1 MRVIKKGITTGTT
14 QVEVTEREKV
24 HAALSR
30 KAASAGMVLL
40 KNEGAI
46 LPLDKAKP
54 VALYGSGAYKT
65 IKGGTGSGDVNERST
80 VSISEGIRGAGYT
93 IANEDWLKEYA
104 GLYDEARGQWIDLM
118 KSRLE
123 TETSEALLAFFDFY
137 CANPF
142 QTPSGSLPTEAACDT
157 AVYVLSRNAG
167 EGADRFAAPGD
178 YYLTEAEEEMLA
190 AVCKLYQHVVLI
202 VNAGGIVDMAM
213 VDKYANIQAVL
224 IVSQP
229 GMEAGNAVADVLS
242 GAVAPSGKLTDSWA
256 FNYADYPSSATFSH
270 NDGDVLHEQYT
281 EGIYVGYRYFD
292 TFGVPVRYGFGAGLS
307 YTEFA
312 LKTDSIQT
320 VSDGTDAKNGSG
332 LARKIAVEVTV
343 TNTGKT
349 AGKEVVQV
357 YASAPGEKGQ
367 DKEFRRLTGF
377 GKTKELQPGE
387 SQTLVITFPAEQ
399 MASYCM
405 GRKVWYLEDGLYAIW
420 VGDSL
425 ESAKVAGGVHVAKEV
440 FTEKDQEICPL
451 PEEEKASLKEAHD
464 KLMATLDT
472 EKLAAR
478 RTQAKREA
486 TESSCGVAE
495 LDLTDWKVREVEYKG
510 NVPTEDEEAKAI
522 AESLTV
528 EQLISLSTGAVGKGQ
543 GGALG
548 AAGESVPGSAAQ
560 TSNCAREQGVA
571 PIVLAD
577 GPAGLRLMKYYD
589 VDDAT
594 GNVLQKPFAF
604 SLEGGCLCDDLGISE
619 GQSRHYQYCTAIP
632 VGTLLAQTF
641 DTALVEEV
649 GEMIGKELQMFNVTL
664 WLAPGMNIH
673 RNPLCGRN
681 FEYYSED
688 PLVAGVMAAAMT
700 KGVQENAGVGT
711 TIKHFACNSQEDSRK
726 FSNSVLCERALR
738 EIYLKGF
745 EIAVKS
751 AQPMSIMTS
760 YNEIN
765 GVHAANNADL
775 CTKAARDEW
784 GFKGVIMTDWT
795 TTEDGPQCTA
805 SGCIHAGN
813 EWTMPG
819 VQADHENIRQALAEG
834 SLTEEELRAC
844 ASRAIRV
851 ILQSVAY
858 EDAQP
863 YNAQFADL
871 PVYVKAESK

>member
-1 MRVIKKGITTGTT
+1 MKAMKKSTMTGTT
-14 QVEVTEREKV
+14 QPEVTEREKL

-40 KNEGAI
+40 KNEGGL
-46 LPLDKAKP
+46 LPLTKDKP

-80 VSISEGIRGAGYT
+80 VSISEGIRAAGYT
-93 IANEDWLKEYA
+93 IANEDWLQEYA
-104 GLYDEARGQWIDLM
+104 DLYETARKEWIDLM
-118 KSRLE
+118 KSKLAE
-123 TETSEALLAFFDFY
+123 NTSEALLAFFDYY

-142 QTPSGSLPTEAACDT
+142 QTPSGTVPAEAACDT

-178 YYLTEAEEEMLA
+178 YYLTDDEKEMLSA
-190 AVCKLYQHVVLI
+190 ICRLYQHVVLI
-202 VNAGGIVDMAM
+202 VNAGGIVDMSM
-213 VDKYANIQAVL
+213 VDEFAAIEAVL

-242 GAVAPSGKLTDSWA
+242 GAVSPSGKLTDSWA
-256 FNYADYPSSATFSH
+256 FQYADYPSSAAFSH
-270 NDGDVLHEQYT
+270 NDGDVLHEQYA

-292 TFGVPVRYGFGAGLS
+292 TFDVPVRYGFGAGLS
-307 YTEFA
+307 YTEFS
-312 LKTDSIQT
+312 LKADSIKA
-320 VSDGTDAKNGSG
+320 VSDGTDAANGSG

-349 AGKEVVQV
+349 AGKEVVQI

-387 SQTLVITFPAEQ
+387 SQTLTITFPVEQ

-425 ESAKVAGGVHVAKEV
+425 ESAVVAGGVHIAEEV
-440 FTEKDQEICPL
+440 FTEKNQAICPL
-451 PEEEKASLKEAHD
+451 PEEEQASLKEEHD

-478 RTQAKREA
+478 RAKAKQEA
-486 TESSCGVAE
+486 KESGCGIAE
-495 LDLTDWKVREVEYKG
+495 IDLTDWKVREVEYKG
-510 NVPTEDEEAKAI
+510 NVSAEDEEAVKI
-522 AESLTV
+522 AESLTT
-528 EQLISLSTGAVGKGQ
+528 EQLISLATGAVGKGQ

-560 TSNCAREQGVA
+560 TSDCAKEQGVA
-571 PIVLAD
+571 PVVLAD

-594 GNVLQKPFAF
+594 GKVLQKPFAF
-604 SLEGGCLCDDLGISE
+604 SLEGGCLCDDEGIGE

-641 DTALVEEV
+641 DTALVSEV

-700 KGVQENAGVGT
+700 QGVQKNAGVGT

-765 GVHAANNADL
+765 GVHTANSADL

-805 SGCIHAGN
+805 SGCVRAGN

-819 VQADHENIRQALAEG
+819 VEADHENIRQALADG
-834 SLTEEELRAC
+834 SLTIEELRAC

-863 YNAQFADL
+863 YSAQFAAL
-871 PVYVKAESK
+871 PVYVESK

>member
-1 MRVIKKGITTGTT
+1 MRTMKKGTMTGTT
-14 QVEVTEREKV
+14 QVEVTEREKA

-46 LPLDKAKP
+46 LPLDKTKP

-80 VSISEGIRGAGYT
+80 VSISEGVRNTGCQ
-93 IANEDWLKEYA
+93 IANEAWLKEYA
-104 GLYDEARGQWIDLM
+104 DLYDEARKQWIDLM

-123 TETSEALLAFFDFY
+123 ENSSEALLAFFDFY

-142 QTPSGSLPTEAACDT
+142 QTPSGSLPAEAACDT

-167 EGADRFAAPGD
+167 EGADRFEAPGD
-178 YYLTEAEEEMLA
+178 YYLTEDEKEMLA
-190 AVCKLYQHVVLI
+190 TICKLYQHVVLI
-202 VNAGGIVDMAM
+202 VNAGGIVDMSM
-213 VDKYANIQAVL
+213 MDEFANIDAVL
-224 IVSQP
+224 VVSQP
-229 GMEAGNAVADVLS
+229 GMEAGNAVADVLF
-242 GAVAPSGKLTDSWA
+242 GAVSPSGKLTDSWA
-256 FNYADYPSSATFSH
+256 FKYADYPSSATFSH
-270 NDGDVLHEQYT
+270 NDGDVLHEQYA
-281 EGIYVGYRYFD
+281 EDIYVGYRYFD
-292 TFGVPVRYGFGAGLS
+292 TFDVPVRYGFGAGLS
-307 YTEFA
+307 YTEFSLQA
-312 LKTDSIQT
+312 DSIKA
-320 VSDGTDAKNGSG
+320 VSDGTDDRNGSG

-343 TNTGKT
+343 ANTGKT
-349 AGKEVVQV
+349 AGKEVVQI

-425 ESAKVAGGVHVAKEV
+425 ENAKVVGGVHLAEEV
-440 FTEKDQEICPL
+440 FTEKNQEICPL

-464 KLMATLDT
+464 KLMAALDT
-472 EKLAAR
+472 DKLAAR
-478 RTQAKREA
+478 RAQAKKEA
-486 TESSCGVAE
+486 KDSNCGVTE
-495 LDLTDWKVREVEYKG
+495 LDLADWKVREVEYKG
-510 NVPTEDEEAKAI
+510 NVPTEDDEAKKI
-522 AESLTV
+522 ADALSV
-528 EQLISLSTGAVGKGQ
+528 EQLISLATGAVGKGQ

-560 TSNCAREQGVA
+560 TSDCAKEQGVA
-571 PIVLAD
+571 PVVLAD

-604 SLEGGCLCDDLGISE
+604 SLEGGCLCDDAGISE

-632 VGTLLAQTF
+632 VGTLLAQSF
-641 DTALVEEV
+641 DTELVKEV
-649 GEMIGKELQMFNVTL
+649 GEMVGKELQLFNVTL

-700 KGVQENAGVGT
+700 QGVQSNAGVGT
-711 TIKHFACNSQEDSRK
+711 TIKHFACNSQEIG
-726 FSNSVLCERALR
+726 RAH
-738 EIYLKGF
+738 
-745 EIAVKS
+745 V
-751 AQPMSIMTS
+751 
-760 YNEIN
+760 
-765 GVHAANNADL
+765 
-775 CTKAARDEW
+775 
-784 GFKGVIMTDWT
+784 
-795 TTEDGPQCTA
+795 
-805 SGCIHAGN
+805 
-813 EWTMPG
+813 
-819 VQADHENIRQALAEG
+819 
-834 SLTEEELRAC
+834 
-844 ASRAIRV
+844 
-851 ILQSVAY
+851 
-858 EDAQP
+858 
-863 YNAQFADL
+863 
-871 PVYVKAESK
+871 